1 VPDKSNLSISK
12 DKQAEINLR
21 TENTAITTAVV
32 GAGAMGRGIAQI
44 LALGGHTVRL
54 FDLQADA
61 VQSAITSLAKVF
73 DRLVEKGRLDQ
84 QAAEQ
89 ALARLIPVAN
99 IEELADS
106 QIIVEAVIERLDV
119 KQELFK
125 SLEVIVNAETIL
137 ATNTSSLSVTAIAS
151 QCKHPERVAGYHFFN
166 PVPLM
171 KVVEV
176 IAGAR
181 TKPQVTD
188 TLCELAEQVGHR
200 AVRAVDSPGFIV
212 NHAGRGFGTESL
224 KLLGEGVADIETID
238 AILREQVVFNG
249 AGFKL
254 GPFELM
260 DLTGLDVSHPVMES
274 IHEQFYQEP
283 RFRPSTIAA
292 QRYAAGLFGR
302 KTEAGFYRY
311 QNGQKIAPD
320 KLNEP
325 TPVQGP
331 VSVWIAPAAAR
342 DLLVSTCESLGATI
356 DNAAQPGHD
365 SLILLA
371 PLGQDAATAAQGLDA
386 SRCVAI
392 DTLFPFAYQSCK
404 HRVLMRTAATSDK
417 AADAMQA
424 LFGRDGARATML
436 RDSAGFV
443 SQRVV
448 AMIVAIACEIAQQRI
463 ASVADID
470 DAVRIGLG
478 YPIGPISMGDALGA
492 ETVNTLLANIYATTG
507 DPRYRPSLWIQRRAQ
522 LQIPL
527 TTQD

>member
-1 VPDKSNLSISK
+1 
-12 DKQAEINLR
+12 
-21 TENTAITTAVV
+21 
-32 GAGAMGRGIAQI
+32 MGRGIAQI
-44 LALGGHTVRL
+44 LVLGGHTVRL
-54 FDLQADA
+54 FDVQNDA
-61 VQSAITSLAKVF
+61 VQSAIASLQKVF

-84 QAAEQ
+84 AAADQAI
-89 ALARLIPVAN
+89 ARLLPAATL
-99 IEELADS
+99 EELADTE
-106 QIIVEAVIERLDV
+106 IVIEAVIERLDV
-119 KQELFK
+119 KQSLFK
-125 SLEVIVNAETIL
+125 SLEAVVGTDAIL
-137 ATNTSSLSVTAIAS
+137 ASNTSSLSVTAIAS
-151 QCKHPERVAGYHFFN
+151 QCEHPERVAGYHFFN

-181 TKPQVTD
+181 TIPAVTD
-188 TLCELAEQVGHR
+188 TLCELATQIGHR
-200 AVRAVDSPGFIV
+200 AVVAVDSPGFIV

-274 IHEQFYQEP
+274 LHEQFYQEP
-283 RFRPSTIAA
+283 RFRPSTVAA

-302 KTEAGFYRY
+302 KTSEGFYRY
-311 QNGQKIAPD
+311 EDGKKVPSDKPPKQLPTDAPV
-320 KLNEP
+320 K
-325 TPVQGP
+325 
-331 VSVWIAPAAAR
+331 VWVAPGAAHAA
-342 DLLVSTCESLGATI
+342 LSSTCESLGAAI
-356 DNAAQPGHD
+356 DTAAQPGHD

-371 PLGQDAATAAQGLDA
+371 PLGHDAASAAQGFDA
-386 SRCVAI
+386 TRCIAI
-392 DTLFPFAYQSCK
+392 DTLFPFEFQSCK
-404 HRVLMRTAATSDK
+404 HRVLMKTAATTDA
-417 AADAMQA
+417 AADAMLA
-424 LFGRDGARATML
+424 LFSRDGARVSLL

-443 SQRVV
+443 AQRVV
-448 AMIVAIACEIAQQRI
+448 AMIVAIGCEIAQQRI

-478 YPIGPISMGDALGA
+478 YPLGPISMGDALGA
-492 ETVNTLLANIYATTG
+492 DKVNTLLANIYATTG
-507 DPRYRPSLWIQRRAQ
+507 DPRYRPSIWIQRRTQ